1 MTDEQAG
8 RLTDTHARSS
18 VMLPCVHRGFILRG
32 DNRNMSGLSAHLL
45 LKMDNNSELC
55 CTIYGGMLTL
65 RERKKERKKNRYEIC
80 FESGLV
86 FFCAGGCK
94 LEGWCIKK
102 KKKKENILNNRMFC
116 QGSFKFVHLSH
127 PSFTPFVILAPSLS
141 VT

>member
-32 DNRNMSGLSAHLL
+32 DNRNMSGLSAHVL

-65 RERKKERKKNRYEIC
+65 RERKKEKRTDTKSASNLALY
-80 FESGLV
+80 
-86 FFCAGGCK
+86 FFARAAV
-94 LEGWCIKK
+94 
-102 KKKKENILNNRMFC
+102 N
-116 QGSFKFVHLSH
+116 
-127 PSFTPFVILAPSLS
+127 
-141 VT
+141 